1 MSSSEKAPAY
11 LGLGSVLAVALCT
24 LWLALVGHLDLY
36 INPRYDLFT
45 VVLAAIAV
53 PASVAGLVAVARGHG
68 HAHDDDAHPGGG
80 APEQEHARGHAGPD
94 AGETA
99 HEHAGETG
107 FGHAGETAYEHAGDA
122 ARAVRRRAPRAAR
135 ITRGVLGGIA
145 AAATVGVTVAMLVL
159 PPTTLSAR
167 TAQQRSVDTPT
178 LSNATGTQDVALLGS
193 AGVDTSQYGV
203 KDWAALIRQTTDTTA
218 LVGKP
223 VELTGFV
230 VPGADGSFTLTRFV
244 ISCCAVDAQ
253 PVGLGVV
260 TEGASGDATPDADR
274 WVRVTGKLAANPDQ
288 SADARIVI
296 RAASVR
302 VVDQPRDPYEY

>member
-45 VVLAAIAV
+45 IVLAAVAV

-68 HAHDDDAHPGGG
+68 HAHDDADGHGHGG
-80 APEQEHARGHAGPD
+80 AH
-94 AGETA
+94 A
-99 HEHAGETG
+99 HEHEHGSA
-107 FGHAGETAYEHAGDA
+107 HAHVDETAYEHGSDA
-122 ARAVRRRAPRAAR
+122 ARAVRRRAPGAAR
-135 ITRGVLGGIA
+135 ITRGVVGGIA

-193 AGVDTSQYGV
+193 EGVDTSEYGV

-223 VELTGFV
+223 VELSGFV
-230 VPGADGSFTLTRFV
+230 VPGSDGSFTLTRFV

-260 TEGASGDATPDADR
+260 VDGPVPDADQ

-296 RAASVR
+296 RAATVR
-302 VVDQPRDPYEY
+302 DIDQPSDPYEY

>member
-45 VVLAAIAV
+45 VVLAAVAV

-68 HAHDDDAHPGGG
+68 HAHDDEHDHAHAATTTSTTASGGD
-80 APEQEHARGHAGPD
+80 RSRTPD
-94 AGETA
+94 D
-99 HEHAGETG
+99 
-107 FGHAGETAYEHAGDA
+107 ETAYEHGSDA
-122 ARAVRRRAPRAAR
+122 ARAVRRRAPGAAR
-135 ITRGVLGGIA
+135 ITRGILGGIA

-193 AGVDTSQYGV
+193 EGVDTSEYGV

-223 VELTGFV
+223 VELSGFV
-230 VPGADGSFTLTRFV
+230 VPGSDGSFTLTRFV

-260 TEGASGDATPDADR
+260 VDGPVPDADQ

-296 RAASVR
+296 RAATVR
-302 VVDQPRDPYEY
+302 DIDQPTDPYEY

>member
-45 VVLAAIAV
+45 IVLAAVAV

-68 HAHDDDAHPGGG
+68 HAHDD
-80 APEQEHARGHAGPD
+80 E
-94 AGETA
+94 
-99 HEHAGETG
+99 HEHAAHD
-107 FGHAGETAYEHAGDA
+107 HAAGDAERDGQTAYDRAGDA
-122 ARAVRRRAPRAAR
+122 ARAVRRRSPGAAR
-135 ITRGVLGGIA
+135 VTRAVVGGIA

-193 AGVDTSQYGV
+193 EGVDTSEYGV
-203 KDWAALIRQTTDTTA
+203 KDWAALIRQTTDTSA

-223 VELTGFV
+223 VELEGFV

-260 TEGASGDATPDADR
+260 TDGALPDADQ

-296 RAASVR
+296 RAATVR
-302 VVDQPRDPYEY
+302 GIDQPTDPYEY

>member
-45 VVLAAIAV
+45 IVLAAVAV

-68 HAHDDDAHPGGG
+68 HAHDDEH
-80 APEQEHARGHAGPD
+80 EHAVHDHAAGDAERGGQ
-94 AGETA
+94 TA
-99 HEHAGETG
+99 HERAGDAERDG
-107 FGHAGETAYEHAGDA
+107 QTAYERAGDA
-122 ARAVRRRAPRAAR
+122 ARAVRRRSPGAAR
-135 ITRGVLGGIA
+135 VTRAVVGGIA

-193 AGVDTSQYGV
+193 EGVDTSEYGV
-203 KDWAALIRQTTDTTA
+203 KDWAALIRQTTDTSA

-223 VELTGFV
+223 VELEGFV

-260 TEGASGDATPDADR
+260 TDGALPDADQ

-296 RAASVR
+296 RAATVR
-302 VVDQPRDPYEY
+302 GIDQPTDPYEY

>member
-24 LWLALVGHLDLY
+24 LWLAIVGHLDLY

-45 VVLAAIAV
+45 IVLAAIAV

-68 HAHDDDAHPGGG
+68 HAHD
-80 APEQEHARGHAGPD
+80 GHAHD
-94 AGETA
+94 D
-99 HEHAGETG
+99 
-107 FGHAGETAYEHAGDA
+107 ETAYEQGSDA
-122 ARAVRRRAPRAAR
+122 ARSVRRRTPRAAR
-135 ITRGVLGGIA
+135 VTRLVLGGIA

-178 LSNATGTQDVALLGS
+178 LSNATGTQDGALLGS
-193 AGVDTSQYGV
+193 EGVDTSQYGV
-203 KDWAALIRQTTDTTA
+203 KDWAALVRQTTDTTA

-223 VELTGFV
+223 VELSGFV
-230 VPGADGSFTLTRFV
+230 VPGAEGSFTLTRFV

-260 TEGASGDATPDADR
+260 VDGPVPDADQ

-296 RAASVR
+296 RAATVR
-302 VVDQPRDPYEY
+302 DIDQPTDPYEY

>member
-45 VVLAAIAV
+45 IVLAAVAV

-68 HAHDDDAHPGGG
+68 HAHDDEHDHAH
-80 APEQEHARGHAGPD
+80 AADDHELAAHAGGRDRSRTPD
-94 AGETA
+94 D
-99 HEHAGETG
+99 
-107 FGHAGETAYEHAGDA
+107 ETAYEHGSDA
-122 ARAVRRRAPRAAR
+122 ARAVGRRAPGAAR
-135 ITRGVLGGIA
+135 VTRGILGGIA

-178 LSNATGTQDVALLGS
+178 LSNVTGTQDVALLGS
-193 AGVDTSQYGV
+193 EGVDTSEYGV

-223 VELTGFV
+223 VELSGFV
-230 VPGADGSFTLTRFV
+230 VPSSDGSFTLTRFV

-260 TEGASGDATPDADR
+260 VDGPVPDADQ

-296 RAASVR
+296 RAATVR
-302 VVDQPRDPYEY
+302 DIDQPTDPYEY

>member
-45 VVLAAIAV
+45 IVLAAVAV

-68 HAHDDDAHPGGG
+68 HAHDDEHDHAH
-80 APEQEHARGHAGPD
+80 AAHDDEHAAHAGGRDRSRTPD
-94 AGETA
+94 D
-99 HEHAGETG
+99 
-107 FGHAGETAYEHAGDA
+107 ETAYEHGSDA
-122 ARAVRRRAPRAAR
+122 ARAVRRRAPGAAR

-193 AGVDTSQYGV
+193 EGVDTSEYGV

-223 VELTGFV
+223 VELSGFV
-230 VPGADGSFTLTRFV
+230 VPGSDGSFTLTRFV

-260 TEGASGDATPDADR
+260 VDGPVPDADQ

-296 RAASVR
+296 RAATVR
-302 VVDQPRDPYEY
+302 DIDQPTDPYEY

>member
-45 VVLAAIAV
+45 IILAAVAV

-68 HAHDDDAHPGGG
+68 HAHDDEHDHADGDHRADGGHRAHGGVHAH
-80 APEQEHARGHAGPD
+80 APD
-94 AGETA
+94 D
-99 HEHAGETG
+99 
-107 FGHAGETAYEHAGDA
+107 ETAYEHGSDA
-122 ARAVRRRAPRAAR
+122 ARAVRRRAPGAAR
-135 ITRGVLGGIA
+135 ITRGVVGGIA

-193 AGVDTSQYGV
+193 EGVDTSEYGV

-223 VELTGFV
+223 VELSGFV
-230 VPGADGSFTLTRFV
+230 VPGSDGSFTLTRFV

-260 TEGASGDATPDADR
+260 VDGPVPDADQ

-296 RAASVR
+296 RAATVR
-302 VVDQPRDPYEY
+302 DIDQPTDPYEY

>member
-1 MSSSEKAPAY
+1 MSSSERVPAY
-11 LGLGSVLAVALCT
+11 LGLGSVLAVSVCT
-24 LWLALVGHLDLY
+24 LWLAAVGHLDLY

-45 VVLAAIAV
+45 VLLAIVAV
-53 PASVAGLVAVARGHG
+53 PASVAGLVVVARGHG
-68 HAHDDDAHPGGG
+68 HTHGDD
-80 APEQEHARGHAGPD
+80 EHGHEHGD
-94 AGETA
+94 GHGT
-99 HEHAGETG
+99 HEHADGHGEDDGARSATTG
-107 FGHAGETAYEHAGDA
+107 TRPRTTA
-122 ARAVRRRAPRAAR
+122 RRA
-135 ITRGVLGGIA
+135 TRTALGA
-145 AAATVGVTVAMLVL
+145 AAALVTVGITVAMLVL

-203 KDWAALIRQTTDTTA
+203 KDWAALVRQTTDTSA

-230 VPGADGSFTLTRFV
+230 VPGKGDAFTLTRFV

-260 TEGASGDATPDADR
+260 TGGDGSGGDGPGSDGSGADVPDSGQ
-274 WVRVTGKLAANPDQ
+274 WVRVTGKLAANPDP
-288 SADARIVI
+288 SADARIVV
-296 RAASVR
+296 RAAKVQD
-302 VVDQPRDPYEY
+302 VDQPADPYEY